1 LIGILMMTNA
11 RGDKEAAAAT
21 APAAAWVP
29 GTQFSNYEI
38 ESLLAT
44 GGMAEVWR
52 ANMKGVA
59 GFEKRVV
66 IKTMLTSLQHR
77 RELVDMFVSEASL
90 AARLSHPNIVDVF
103 DFGQLEGRYFIAM
116 SYVPGLTLRS
126 VHRRMLLQRER
137 LPVAAALHIARD
149 VCEALQHV
157 HELEDGSGELGLIHR
172 DLSPDN
178 IIVSTSG
185 TAKLID
191 FGAARAT
198 ARTPPNQL
206 FVGRFRYAAPE
217 RIRQEGED
225 CRSDIYSAGI
235 VLYECLTGVRPFNGS
250 DAEVVKA
257 VTASRGCDPRAK
269 VPSLPGNIA
278 ELVKKATAYDPR
290 ERFSS
295 ARQFGAAIAR
305 ALLQIGASSKERDV
319 TAALSALLE
328 NEAAVTAVDPEG
340 VPERLDTTNRSDSDA
355 VMALSEKEMLEASGP
370 IRVGSADVPTHIP
383 DGETERISLP
393 LPPEAFRPPH
403 PGSGPLRHAT
413 AANLIDAV
421 RNAAAVEPQGSPL
434 DTAVELFDLGMA
446 LRAQQRY
453 AEALEAWQQA
463 LNLAPENLVYQ
474 ASVQRLR
481 AQLGV
486 RRD

>member
-1 LIGILMMTNA
+1 LH
-11 RGDKEAAAAT
+11 
-21 APAAAWVP
+21 
-29 GTQFSNYEI
+29 
-38 ESLLAT
+38 
-44 GGMAEVWR
+44 
-52 ANMKGVA
+52 
-59 GFEKRVV
+59 VV
-66 IKTMLTSLQHR
+66 
-77 RELVDMFVSEASL
+77 
-90 AARLSHPNIVDVF
+90 
-103 DFGQLEGRYFIAM
+103 
-116 SYVPGLTLRS
+116 
-126 VHRRMLLQRER
+126 
-137 LPVAAALHIARD
+137 RD

-178 IIVSTSG
+178 IIISTSG

-257 VTASRGCDPRAK
+257 VTSSRGCDPRAK

-319 TAALSALLE
+319 TAALSALLDGE
-328 NEAAVTAVDPEG
+328 GKTQEPDG
-340 VPERLDTTNRSDSDA
+340 VPASVDATTRSDSD
-355 VMALSEKEMLEASGP
+355 VGPALSEREMLEASGP
-370 IRVGSADVPTHIP
+370 IRVGSADVPTYIP

-393 LPPEAFRPPH
+393 LPPEAFRPRSGG
-403 PGSGPLRHAT
+403 GSGPSRPAT

-421 RNAAAVEPQGSPL
+421 RNAASVEPQRNPL
-434 DTAVELFDLGMA
+434 DRAVELFDIGIA

-453 AEALEAWQQA
+453 VEALEAWQQA
-463 LNLAPENLVYQ
+463 LNLAPDNLVYQ

-481 AQLGV
+481 AQLGI

>member
-1 LIGILMMTNA
+1 MMTNA
-11 RGDKEAAAAT
+11 RGDKEALAAGT
-21 APAAAWVP
+21 PAAAWVP

-90 AARLSHPNIVDVF
+90 AARSEPP
-103 DFGQLEGRYFIAM
+103 Q
-116 SYVPGLTLRS
+116 
-126 VHRRMLLQRER
+126 HRRRLRLRPAGGALL
-137 LPVAAALHIARD
+137 HRD
-149 VCEALQHV
+149 VVRARADLAVGAPAHAGRSANGCPSRRRCTSRGTCARRC
-157 HELEDGSGELGLIHR
+157 STFTSWRTAAGELGLIHR

-178 IIVSTSG
+178 IIISTSG

-328 NEAAVTAVDPEG
+328 GEG
-340 VPERLDTTNRSDSDA
+340 R
-355 VMALSEKEMLEASGP
+355 
-370 IRVGSADVPTHIP
+370 
-383 DGETERISLP
+383 
-393 LPPEAFRPPH
+393 
-403 PGSGPLRHAT
+403 
-413 AANLIDAV
+413 
-421 RNAAAVEPQGSPL
+421 
-434 DTAVELFDLGMA
+434 
-446 LRAQQRY
+446 
-453 AEALEAWQQA
+453 
-463 LNLAPENLVYQ
+463 
-474 ASVQRLR
+474 
-481 AQLGV
+481 
-486 RRD
+486 